1 LSLLPAARHRHLQIS
16 CAGRSDLDRNGGL
29 RRCHSMLPP
38 AGTLVWCAEV
48 RAAYAE
54 IQRVSVRARQGKK
67 AAFPPT
73 FLPWVRAAVRRVD
86 MHGLPPALDFPPV
99 ACSQLQRRPPYTRA
113 RALPAGRAWL
123 ACTASSGWTR
133 GRRFP
138 ALPVNSDRAE
148 KRRKQRPGSRLRR
161 FHRK

>member
-1 LSLLPAARHRHLQIS
+1 VPLSLLPAARHRHLQIS
-16 CAGRSDLDRNGGL
+16 CAGVASERRSATMPFHASSRRETGL
-29 RRCHSMLPP
+29 V
-38 AGTLVWCAEV
+38 AWCSDSEV
-48 RAAYAE
+48 RAADAE

-73 FLPWVRAAVRRVD
+73 FLPWVRAAVRRVE

-99 ACSQLQRRPPYTRA
+99 ACLQLQRRPPYTRA

-133 GRRFP
+133 GSGVVVTCVTRSRRFP
-138 ALPVNSDRAE
+138 AREL
-148 KRRKQRPGSRLRR
+148 
-161 FHRK
+161 

>member
-1 LSLLPAARHRHLQIS
+1 
-16 CAGRSDLDRNGGL
+16 
-29 RRCHSMLPP
+29 ME
-38 AGTLVWCAEV
+38 T
-48 RAAYAE
+48 
-54 IQRVSVRARQGKK
+54 
-67 AAFPPT
+67 
-73 FLPWVRAAVRRVD
+73 
-86 MHGLPPALDFPPV
+86 GLPPALDFLPPGCLL
-99 ACSQLQRRPPYTRA
+99 AAAAALHASA
-113 RALPAGRAWL
+113 RIAGHPSRSGGAWL